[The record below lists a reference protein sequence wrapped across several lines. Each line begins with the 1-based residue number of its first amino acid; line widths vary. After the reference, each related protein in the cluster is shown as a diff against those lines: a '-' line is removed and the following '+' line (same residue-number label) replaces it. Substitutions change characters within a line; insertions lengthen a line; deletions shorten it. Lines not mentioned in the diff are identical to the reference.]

1 MAFANLNTVP
11 FTKDQL
17 AVAVS
22 HSHIGAGHIGLAF
35 HSAKSGPQVL
45 HLAWHR
51 KLEVDAIPGGLK
63 ACWAASVLG
72 VPSSA
77 SKQLVAFVRAVA
89 TRGATINY
97 AVDFIAAKGSF
108 SQNGNY
114 KAPKNSDGLTC
125 ASFVVEALRGGM
137 VNLVKESTWR
147 ADPANVEWG
156 NAVCDELAKTAD
168 ADHIASVRRSL
179 NGLRLRP
186 FEVAGAGA
194 LGPARWPAEFDEV
207 QGPAAAVGAALL
219 TICPLPIP
227 LPIPPET
234 TASPQIT

>member
-1 MAFANLNTVP
+1 MALANLNTVQ

-35 HSAKSGPQVL
+35 HSAKNGPQVL

-63 ACWAASVLG
+63 TCWAASILG
-72 VPSSA
+72 VPPSA

-97 AVDFIAAKGSF
+97 AVDFIASKGSF
-108 SQNGNY
+108 SPNGNY
-114 KAPKNSDGLTC
+114 KPPKNSNGLTC

-137 VNLVKESTWR
+137 VNLVKDSTWR
-147 ADPANVEWG
+147 ADPANVAWG
-156 NAVCDELAKTAD
+156 HAVCDELMKTAD
-168 ADHIASVRRSL
+168 ADHIASVRKSL
-179 NGLRLRP
+179 NGLRMRP
-186 FEVAGAGA
+186 YEVAGAGE
-194 LGPARWPAEFDEV
+194 LGRARWPANFDEV
-207 QGPAAAVGAALL
+207 QAPAAVVGAELL
-219 TICPLPIP
+219 PICPLPIP
-227 LPIPPET
+227 LPIPPEH
-234 TASPQIT
+234 TAPTQAI